1 MLAWLSLSYLINSGL
16 LEDVNSRREEQRLAH
31 LEIGDV
37 KDMCRI
43 DDKTWY
49 LIDFSPSF
57 TAGTGSIWVM
67 DTILFAMRELD
78 VVNSFRAAHDLS
90 MLELD
95 PNRKA
100 KKLQSQHKMADALK
114 VVGNNL
120 CAEYDG
126 RVKLPTQ
133 IPFNVSSKYLAAV
146 CRDNESV
153 SLNHDG
159 KLPEFVYFV
168 KLNAPFKYDEFDKVT
183 MFPGWEN
190 EHILEW
196 VSYRF
201 VSHFGISSHFF

>member
-100 KKLQSQHKMADALK
+100 KKLQSQHTRPMEAQ
-114 VVGNNL
+114 
-120 CAEYDG
+120 
-126 RVKLPTQ
+126 R
-133 IPFNVSSKYLAAV
+133 
-146 CRDNESV
+146 
-153 SLNHDG
+153 HDVE
-159 KLPEFVYFV
+159 K
-168 KLNAPFKYDEFDKVT
+168 NRA
-183 MFPGWEN
+183 
-190 EHILEW
+190 
-196 VSYRF
+196 S
-201 VSHFGISSHFF
+201 SSHHGTRREDHR